1 MRVTIIADAS
11 YCSQT
16 GAAGYGWWT
25 ACERGKQGGGGA
37 MKDKMCSSSAAEMM
51 ALVNA
56 LHISLRFNLVQ
67 GGDHIL
73 FQTDCMAAIDA
84 FHGKRQQLNKSER
97 AAKKLIYDLKRQNN
111 LTYSFRHVKGHTNRK
126 EARFVTNNLCD
137 MRAKVGMR
145 LARQKFGGV
154 PFSEAGEN
162 NG

>member
-11 YCSQT
+11 FCPQT

-37 MKDKMCSSSAAEMM
+37 IKDKVCSSSAAEMI

-56 LHISLRFNLVQ
+56 LDLSLRFNLVQ

-84 FHGKRQQLNKSER
+84 YKGKRMELNKSER
-97 AAKKLIYDLKRQNN
+97 AAKKLFYDMKRQHD
-111 LTYSFRHVKGHTNRK
+111 LTYSFRHVKGHTNRT

-137 MRAKVGMR
+137 MRAKAGMR
-145 LARQKFGGV
+145 LARQRFGGMY
-154 PFSEAGEN
+154 GEKE
-162 NG
+162 